1 MNSKRL
7 FRRPMS
13 AIGTKADIAIGVVNV
28 RFGSMLSI
36 KALREAPNGDSVC

>member
-13 AIGTKADIAIGVVNV
+13 VIGTKADIAIGVVNV
-28 RFGSMLSI
+28 GF
-36 KALREAPNGDSVC
+36 